1 MLILLTGFKPLS
13 TPMLTRKELLLQHT
27 NRNDIIMRKL
37 KITELNRISIE
48 EFKEADKLPLVVVLD
63 DIRSLHNIGSVFRTA
78 DAFRIECIYLCGITA
93 TPPHPEMHKTALGA
107 EFTVD
112 WKYVNN
118 AVETVDN
125 LRSEGYVVYSV
136 EQAEGSIMLDELTL
150 DRSKKYAVVMGNE
163 VKGVQQEVIDH
174 SDGCIEIPQYGT
186 KHSLNVS
193 VTAGIVMWD
202 LFKKLK

>member
-1 MLILLTGFKPLS
+1 
-13 TPMLTRKELLLQHT
+13 
-27 NRNDIIMRKL
+27 MRKL
-37 KITELNRISIE
+37 KITELNRISAE

-63 DIRSLHNIGSVFRTA
+63 DIRSLHNIGSVFRTS

-107 EFTVD
+107 EFTVN

-118 AVETVDN
+118 AVDAVDN
-125 LRSEGYVVYSV
+125 LKNEGYIVYSV
-136 EQAEGSIMLDELTL
+136 EQAKT
-150 DRSKKYAVVMGNE
+150 KKYAIVMGNE

-193 VTAGIVMWD
+193 VTTGIVIWD
-202 LFKKLK
+202 LFKKLKVEN

>member
-1 MLILLTGFKPLS
+1 M
-13 TPMLTRKELLLQHT
+13 EH
-27 NRNDIIMRKL
+27 RKL
-37 KITELNRISIE
+37 KITELNRISAE
-48 EFKEADKLPLVVVLD
+48 EFKEADKLPLIIVLD
-63 DIRSLHNIGSVFRTA
+63 NIRSLHNIGSVFRTS
-78 DAFRIECIYLCGITA
+78 DAFRIESIYLCGITA

-118 AVETVDN
+118 TVEAVDN
-125 LRSEGYVVYSV
+125 LKSMGYVVYSV
-136 EQAEGSIMLDELTL
+136 EQAEGSIMLNDIQL
-150 DRSKKYAVVMGNE
+150 DRQKKYAVVMGNE

-193 VTAGIVMWD
+193 VTAGIVIWD
-202 LFKKLK
+202 LFKKLTGA

>member
-1 MLILLTGFKPLS
+1 
-13 TPMLTRKELLLQHT
+13 MLTRKELLLQHT

-193 VTAGIVMWD
+193 VAGGIVMWEVCKR
-202 LFKKLK
+202 FER